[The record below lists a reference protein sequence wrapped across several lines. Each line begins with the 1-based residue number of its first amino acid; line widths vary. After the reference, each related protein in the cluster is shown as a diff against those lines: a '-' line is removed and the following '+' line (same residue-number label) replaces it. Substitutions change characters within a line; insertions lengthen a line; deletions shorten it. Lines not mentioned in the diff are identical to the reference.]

1 MPSPL
6 ARPSAQCKVL
16 VSESELRLIACD
28 HIVASTGVMKEKYSC
43 ILIRSPAGQRIAETH
58 EVNWRQSAQILD
70 IRNRDHLG
78 LAYSSTL
85 FLLPQPN
92 STATHALLPN

>member
-1 MPSPL
+1 
-6 ARPSAQCKVL
+6 
-16 VSESELRLIACD
+16 
-28 HIVASTGVMKEKYSC
+28 MKEKYSC

-58 EVNWRQSAQILD
+58 EINWRQSAQILD